1 MYKKCAVMRDY
12 KQSKFI
18 STQSLLRK
26 AVNCSKH
33 TFFEIITFKVKKQG
47 RSQLYSLRPFTI
59 ALSAWMGGAFYT
71 FGFVA
76 YGTLIFAKRM
86 QFANVVKLQLGNNE

>member
-1 MYKKCAVMRDY
+1 MIT
-12 KQSKFI
+12 F
-18 STQSLLRK
+18 K
-26 AVNCSKH
+26 AVQVSYEVGNLWIILCGG
-33 TFFEIITFKVKKQG
+33 FEIITSKEKKQG
-47 RSQLYSLRPFTI
+47 KSQLYSLRPFTI

-86 QFANVVKLQLGNNE
+86 QFANAVKLQLGNNE